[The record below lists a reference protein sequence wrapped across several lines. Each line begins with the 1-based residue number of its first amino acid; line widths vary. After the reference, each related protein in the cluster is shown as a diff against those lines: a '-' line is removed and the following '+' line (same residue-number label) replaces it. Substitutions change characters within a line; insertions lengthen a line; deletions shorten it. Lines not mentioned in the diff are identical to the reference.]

1 MGDRAIR
8 ATFPSF
14 HGACRELAAEPWVP
28 QGGGVSG
35 ESPDVNPSSAT
46 HCSSPSRSPAT
57 VCVTRGGQF
66 WAQWGLWEGLVLQE
80 PTSLS
85 SGLPGVPAHLEATP
99 ARFLT
104 IGHSST
110 VPLLAWPLPGLS
122 ILGRNMRMVTEQ
134 AARHPSVG
142 SGPIPWLLLCWRGPS
157 CPPYLK
163 ELVVGEQ
170 AEEVLM
176 SVADCSQEGREEA
189 SLYGALPVC
198 PHPTAPFAPCSTN
211 RVDS

>member
-104 IGHSST
+104 IGHSSGGFADSGQESFLKHLQC
-110 VPLLAWPLPGLS
+110 PSWHGLCLAS
-122 ILGRNMRMVTEQ
+122 
-134 AARHPSVG
+134 AS
-142 SGPIPWLLLCWRGPS
+142 S
-157 CPPYLK
+157 
-163 ELVVGEQ
+163 
-170 AEEVLM
+170 AET
-176 SVADCSQEGREEA
+176 CGW
-189 SLYGALPVC
+189 
-198 PHPTAPFAPCSTN
+198 
-211 RVDS
+211 